1 MTHQNYNQCE
11 GATINSANQR
21 IEDWR
26 CEIFEAPKFDL
37 ISILPPSQP
46 EMLHITAQQSRFH
59 NEAIEG
65 SALKEV
71 SEGILSHSCTGGA
84 DRAQIVVKDLSISIG
99 QREIL
104 SHAEF
109 QLQVGK
115 HYVLVGRNGIGK
127 SSKL

>member
-1 MTHQNYNQCE
+1 
-11 GATINSANQR
+11 
-21 IEDWR
+21 
-26 CEIFEAPKFDL
+26 
-37 ISILPPSQP
+37 
-46 EMLHITAQQSRFH
+46 MLTITAQQSRFH

-71 SEGILSHSCTGGA
+71 SLIKLPCKRFT
-84 DRAQIVVKDLSISIG
+84 DKIKLVVKDLCISIG

-115 HYVLVGRNGIGK
+115 HYLVVGRNGIGK
-127 SSKL
+127 SSESTHHNDANEYS